1 MPAACDCNLAGIFM
15 AHTPRINTILRCK
28 ACKLG
33 VALASF
39 IGRMAA
45 VVRCGRAGIYARVNT
60 QRGLGGGVSRCP
72 PLEREPRPRLAR
84 NFSSAAAR
92 ACSRLCQWGFSVSPL
107 SRGGNPVC

>member
-1 MPAACDCNLAGIFM
+1 MCLLPAIATWQAFYGAYT
-15 AHTPRINTILRCK
+15 AHNTILRCK

-45 VVRCGRAGIYARVNT
+45 VADGRAGIYARVNT